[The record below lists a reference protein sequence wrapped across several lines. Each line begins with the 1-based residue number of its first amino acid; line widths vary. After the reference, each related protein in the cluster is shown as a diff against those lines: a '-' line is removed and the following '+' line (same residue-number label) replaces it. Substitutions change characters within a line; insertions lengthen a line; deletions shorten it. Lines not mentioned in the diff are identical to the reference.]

1 MQDRDVI
8 TRIDELVAEEHTL
21 RDQAAGTGLDDA
33 ARARLAEIEAS
44 LDQCWDLLR
53 QRRAQVEYGENPD
66 LAAPRPVDAVESY
79 EQ

>member
-8 TRIDELVAEEHTL
+8 GQVDELLAEEHQL
-21 RDQAAGTGLDDA
+21 RDRAAGIGLDDA

-53 QRRAQVEYGENPD
+53 QRKARAEYGGNPD
-66 LAAPRPVDAVESY
+66 LAAPRPVDEVESY

>member
-8 TRIDELVAEEHTL
+8 GQIDELLAEEHRL
-21 RDQAAGTGLDDA
+21 REQASGVGLDA
-33 ARARLAEIEAS
+33 TARARLAEIEAS

-53 QRRAQVEYGENPD
+53 QRKAREQYGEDPD
-66 LAAPRPVDAVESY
+66 LAAPRPVDEVESY